1 MMILPMASGPFFSL
15 NNTDF
20 VVLISFLLFIGVL
33 LYFKVP
39 GIVAGLLDKRA
50 DTIRTELEEAR
61 ALREEAQSLLASF
74 KRKQKEVQDQ
84 AANIVS
90 SAKVEADAALVQAKE
105 DLQVTMQRRIAAAK
119 DQIASAEQAAVNQVR
134 DRAIAVAVEAAAK
147 VITDKVDGA
156 KADAMIDAAI
166 ADVRGKLH

>member
-1 MMILPMASGPFFSL
+1 MMILPLASGPFFSL
-15 NNTDF
+15 YNTDF
-20 VVLISFLLFIGVL
+20 VVLISFLLFVGVL

-50 DTIRTELEEAR
+50 DAIRTELDEAR
-61 ALREEAQSLLASF
+61 ALREEAQTLLASF
-74 KRKQKEVQDQ
+74 KRKQKEVADQ

-105 DLQVTMQRRIAAAK
+105 DLQVTMQRRIVAAK

-156 KADAMIDAAI
+156 KADEMIDAAI